1 MNKKIIA
8 VVALAATVTVGGVAV
23 AEAASTK
30 SVAKAVTGTTSRPSI
45 NGMNG
50 MGGSSATLST
60 VLAGLVTKG
69 TITQAQSDA
78 ITLAYKAAEDA
89 EHANRPTGV
98 PGQGMGGVFYDKQ
111 AVILSTLGID
121 ATTLR
126 TQLQA
131 GKSLADIAGAKK
143 DALIA
148 ALVAAETK
156 AIDDAVAAG
165 KLTAANATTLKANLT
180 AHVTA
185 EVSQVPG
192 AGMGA
197 MGGKG
202 GMGPMGRGRH

>member
-1 MNKKIIA
+1 
-8 VVALAATVTVGGVAV
+8 
-23 AEAASTK
+23 
-30 SVAKAVTGTTSRPSI
+30 
-45 NGMNG
+45 
-50 MGGSSATLST
+50 
-60 VLAGLVTKG
+60 
-69 TITQAQSDA
+69 
-78 ITLAYKAAEDA
+78 
-89 EHANRPTGV
+89 
-98 PGQGMGGVFYDKQ
+98 MGGVFYDKQ

-165 KLTAANATTLKANLT
+165 KLTAANATSLKANLT

-185 EVSQVPG
+185 EVSQVPS